1 VVHARLRSLR
11 FGIRRSQT
19 VFISPQTSP
28 CLSPHA
34 IPRRQ
39 LRENT
44 PHCAAIPGDRGRIAM
59 RIISRPNIYC
69 IPPISGRNIIGPL
82 FHPGIHRVLPMLL
95 SLSLLLFL
103 AEVARDLH
111 PEKSLPRLP
120 RIPRLRR
127 KYSLQF
133 FQLPR
138 RISRI
143 SRCAILLPFF
153 NLFIRVFIRGC
164 PSTTDVVPASLL
176 ICVSLSVG
184 EG

>member
-1 VVHARLRSLR
+1 MSDREIAIRLSSKAVVHARLRSLR

-95 SLSLLLFL
+95 SLS
-103 AEVARDLH
+103 AA
-111 PEKSLPRLP
+111 LPRGGRAGSPSREESSTSPPHPSSPEEILP
-120 RIPRLRR
+120 PVLSATAPDIPDIPLRDP
-127 KYSLQF
+127 S
-133 FQLPR
+133 
-138 RISRI
+138 S
-143 SRCAILLPFF
+143 
-153 NLFIRVFIRGC
+153 VF
-164 PSTTDVVPASLL
+164 
-176 ICVSLSVG
+176 
-184 EG
+184 